1 MASSLRTG
9 SLYFGQ
15 DATKNTLTAIVGDV
29 ITFCIILAGIATA
42 AAWYYVKQEATS
54 VQLVTTLLDI
64 LFDFLIPFLSGLSFL
79 VAVVLTFRAITRT
92 ACTNNTTTRPGR
104 KAM

>member
-54 VQLVTTLLDI
+54 VQFKEIIFYL
-64 LFDFLIPFLSGLSFL
+64 
-79 VAVVLTFRAITRT
+79 
-92 ACTNNTTTRPGR
+92 
-104 KAM
+104 